1 MDGGVCSAE
10 FDAGT
15 VVTLT
20 ATPDCGLL
28 LHGYDESKSAPW
40 ANKTTGLSSDVWGEG
55 LGWYAILIADV
66 FDWLP
71 ADHPSRPTLMGILQK
86 IVAGLKANQDAKT
99 GRWCQVVDKCSEP
112 GNWNES
118 SGTGMFLYLI
128 KRAIDKGYIDAAE
141 YCPVVERA
149 YKGLVETARDN
160 NGRVSISPCSSIS
173 ILNNTQAYYNSAK
186 ENSPPSCLSS
196 LLAGTWSVEQPGPV
210 SAP

>member
-118 SGTGMFLYLI
+118 SGTGMVTVHWVANGGRSDGGGTPR
-128 KRAIDKGYIDAAE
+128 RAAWHA
-141 YCPVVERA
+141 
-149 YKGLVETARDN
+149 
-160 NGRVSISPCSSIS
+160 
-173 ILNNTQAYYNSAK
+173 
-186 ENSPPSCLSS
+186 
-196 LLAGTWSVEQPGPV
+196 SVRYE
-210 SAP
+210 ST